1 MRVNLFVVGFVLLA
15 FTSCQEEQKGT
26 SESQSEQSSEGIAT
40 NDALTSWNSTP
51 SLDRITSFV
60 ESVTDSTSESF
71 VIEEDRI
78 AVFDNDGTLWA
89 EQPMYFQLYFAIDQV
104 KAMAADHPEWNEQEP
119 MKSVLAGDLE
129 SLKSQGLEG
138 ILKLVMTTH
147 AGMSEKEFNQ
157 TVKQWADTATH
168 PVTNL
173 RYIDM
178 VYQPMLE
185 LLDYFR
191 ANGIKTYI
199 VSGGGVSFMR
209 AWAPEVYGIPK
220 EQIIGTTLKTE
231 FVSDEEGQRVMRQP
245 TIDFIDDKEGKPENI
260 NRIIGQK
267 PIIAFGNSDG
277 DLAMLQYTASRQ
289 GLSLPA
295 YIHHTDSL
303 REYAYDRE
311 GHVGV
316 LIQGMEEAK
325 SKGWLVVDMEKDWN
339 VIYPRK

>member
-1 MRVNLFVVGFVLLA
+1 MTAPIKRLFVFPLFFL
-15 FTSCQEEQKGT
+15 C
-26 SESQSEQSSEGIAT
+26 IAC
-40 NDALTSWNSTP
+40 NDENQRQNTGNINSTKTEDNFLPSWNDTETTTKII
-51 SLDRITSFV
+51 DFV
-60 ESVTDSTSESF
+60 EMTKESGG
-71 VIEEDRI
+71 IPEADRI
-78 AVFDNDGTLWA
+78 AVFDNDGTLWS

-104 KAMAADHPEWNEQEP
+104 KAMADDHPEWKDEEP

-147 AGMSEKEFNQ
+147 AGMSEMEFNQ

-260 NRIIGQK
+260 NRIIGKK
-267 PIIAFGNSDG
+267 PLIAFGNSDG
-277 DLAMLQYTASRQ
+277 DLAMLQYCASRQ
-289 GLSLPA
+289 GPSLPA
-295 YIHHTDSL
+295 YIHHTDST
-303 REYAYDRE
+303 REWAYDRDSHIGQFDKGLDE
-311 GHVGV
+311 ATEKNWL
-316 LIQGMEEAK
+316 LI
-325 SKGWLVVDMEKDWN
+325 DMENDWN
-339 VIYPRK
+339 AIYPQK